1 MNAGQ
6 GGCPVLDI
14 NGHLIGMSVA
24 SITELDA
31 SYCLPVPALARV
43 RDDLLFSGHI
53 IHSWMGFEVAEQ
65 LGAEMEN
72 AVYLS
77 TVIEDAPAGQAGLLE
92 GDRLISIAGHPIQD
106 VSDVPGA
113 VFFTRANQFTS
124 LVIKRGEEVLEFSL
138 KTAPR
143 PDRVPIVRQADAQD
157 QSDTTA
163 EPQPVE
169 REATPPV
176 VADPVDS
183 SASH

>member
-1 MNAGQ
+1 
-6 GGCPVLDI
+6 
-14 NGHLIGMSVA
+14 MSVA

-106 VSDVPGA
+106 VSDVP
-113 VFFTRANQFTS
+113 
-124 LVIKRGEEVLEFSL
+124 
-138 KTAPR
+138 R
-143 PDRVPIVRQADAQD
+143 PARVPIVRQADAQE

-163 EPQPVE
+163 EPQPVA
-169 REATPPV
+169 REATTPV